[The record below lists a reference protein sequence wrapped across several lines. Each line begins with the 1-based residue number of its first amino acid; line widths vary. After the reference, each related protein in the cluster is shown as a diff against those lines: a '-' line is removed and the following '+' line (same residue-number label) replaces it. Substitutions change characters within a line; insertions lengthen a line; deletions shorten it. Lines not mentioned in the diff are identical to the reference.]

1 MVELSNNKL
10 KKVRDIIL
18 KERNKNHLPKKQIN
32 ELNDIIFELNQNIEE

>member
-1 MVELSNNKL
+1 MVELSNRKL

-18 KERNKNHLPKKQIN
+18 KERNKNHLLKKQIH